1 MSLIKQLWLTVIL
14 ILLLAFVG
22 SLAVS
27 VTSTQDYVEQE
38 VQIKNA
44 DNANAL
50 ALSMTQMEK
59 DDVSI
64 ELLLSAQF
72 DTGHY
77 RLIELRSPQGDIMQR
92 REAEPLDDGVPSW
105 FVDLVRLDVSPGQA
119 VVQDGW
125 SQYGTLSLAS
135 QHDYAYRSLWQSTL
149 KMTAW
154 FALVG
159 AISLLLA
166 WWIVRTIRRPLLE
179 VVSQA
184 RSISAR
190 RFTTSSEPRTL
201 ELREVVQ
208 AMNTLSGAVHT
219 MLSEETGKLDQ
230 LRRRLQEDATTG
242 ASNRTTL
249 LEHLQRNLE
258 SDSQRASG
266 VLIMV
271 RVDDLPEVNER
282 LGRQATDAALRA
294 LVSHLAQ
301 LANELGGG
309 EVGRLNG
316 SDFLVVVHGSQDI
329 EHVSESLKHQ
339 LTLLRDTVGA
349 PLRLPAALSEY
360 THGDTPSQR
369 LAALDG
375 ALADAEGR
383 GDMAL
388 VVASGEARLP
398 LYTTHEAWRSALIQ
412 SMDAGV
418 ALARF
423 PVVNA
428 HQEVVHYEAPSR
440 LELAGEWRS
449 AGLFMPWVARLQLE
463 DKLDLAVAER
473 ALAII
478 ETDQLPLGINL
489 SGRAVSDMAFIKAL
503 RQRLEHAPEA
513 ARKLW
518 IELPESTAL
527 HDLASFRLLCRE
539 LQHTGVRIG
548 LEHVGSEFTRLADL
562 HDLGLAFLKFDASLV
577 SGVDEAF
584 DQQTIL
590 RGMATLAHSL
600 GILAIAEGVKR
611 PEEAETLFD
620 LGLDAVTG
628 PGVKAP

>member
-1 MSLIKQLWLTVIL
+1 MSLIKQLWLAVIL
-14 ILLLAFVG
+14 ILLMAFVG

-27 VTSTQDYVEQE
+27 ITSSRHYIEQE

-50 ALSMTQMEK
+50 ALSMSQMEK
-59 DDVSI
+59 EDVSI

-77 RLIELRSPQGDIMQR
+77 RLIELRSPEGEVMES
-92 REAEPLDDGVPSW
+92 RETEALDDGVPAW
-105 FVDLVRLDVSPGQA
+105 FVDLVRLDVSPGEA

-125 SQYGTLSLAS
+125 SQYGTLTLAS

-149 KMTAW
+149 EMAAW

-159 AISLLLA
+159 VISLLLA
-166 WWIVRTIRRPLLE
+166 WWIVRSIRRPLIE

-190 RFTTSSEPRTL
+190 RFTTSQEPRTL

-230 LRRRLQEDATTG
+230 LRRRLQEDPTTG

-249 LEHLQRNLE
+249 LDHLQRNLD

-271 RVDDLPEVNER
+271 RVDDLPAVNER
-282 LGRQATDAALRA
+282 LGHQATDAALKA
-294 LVSHLAQ
+294 LVGHLYQ

-316 SDFLVVVHGSQDI
+316 SDFLLVVYGAQDI
-329 EHVSESLKHQ
+329 EHVSEALKHQ
-339 LTLLRDTVGA
+339 LTLLRDAVGE

-360 THGDTPSQR
+360 TQGDTPSQR

-383 GDMAL
+383 GDLAL
-388 VVASGEARLP
+388 VVAAGESRSS
-398 LYTTHEAWRSALIQ
+398 LYTTHDAWRSALIQ
-412 SMDAGV
+412 AMDAGV

-423 PVVNA
+423 PVVNVR
-428 HQEVVHYEAPSR
+428 HGVVHFEAPSR
-440 LELAGEWRS
+440 LELDGEWRS

-463 DKLDLAVAER
+463 DRLDMAVAER

-478 ETDQLPLGINL
+478 ESDRIPLGINL
-489 SGRAVSDMAFIKAL
+489 SGRAVGDMAFIKTL
-503 RQRLEHAPEA
+503 RHRLERSPEA
-513 ARKLW
+513 ARMLW
-518 IELPESTAL
+518 IELPESIAL

-539 LQHTGVRIG
+539 LQPTGVRIG

-577 SGVDEAF
+577 SGVDQAF

-600 GILAIAEGVKR
+600 GILAIAEGVKTE
-611 PEEAETLFD
+611 EEADTLFD
-620 LGLDAVTG
+620 LGLDAITG
-628 PGVKAP
+628 PGVKAG

>member
-14 ILLLAFVG
+14 VLLLAFVG

-27 VTSTQDYVEQE
+27 VTSTRHYVEQE

-59 DDVSI
+59 EDVSI

-77 RLIELRSPQGDIMQR
+77 RLIELRSPEGEVMER
-92 REAEPLDDGVPSW
+92 READPQDDGVPGW
-105 FVDLVRLDVSPGQA
+105 FVSLVRLDVSPGQA

-125 SQYGTLSLAS
+125 SQYGTLTLAS
-135 QHDYAYRSLWQSTL
+135 QHDAAYRSLWQSTL
-149 KMTAW
+149 QMTAW
-154 FALVG
+154 FALVA
-159 AISLLLA
+159 AISLVLA
-166 WWIVRTIRRPLLE
+166 WWIVRTIRRPLIE

-190 RFTTSSEPRTL
+190 RFTTSKEPRTL

-208 AMNTLSGAVHT
+208 AMNTLSGAVHA

-249 LEHLQRNLE
+249 LDHLQRNLE

-271 RVDDLPEVNER
+271 RVDDLPGVNER
-282 LGRQATDAALRA
+282 LGRAATDEALKA
-294 LVSHLAQ
+294 LVDHLSQ
-301 LANELGGG
+301 LASELGGG

-316 SDFLVVVHGSQDI
+316 SDFLVVVHGAQDI
-329 EHVSESLKHQ
+329 DHVSEALKHQ
-339 LTLLRDTVGA
+339 LTLLRDAVGE
-349 PLRLPAALSEY
+349 PIRLPAALTEY

-388 VVASGEARLP
+388 VVASGASRSP
-398 LYTTHEAWRSALIQ
+398 LYTTHDAWRTALLKA
-412 SMDAGV
+412 MEVGV

-428 HQEVVHYEAPSR
+428 RQEVVHFEAPSR
-440 LELAGEWRS
+440 LELEGEWRS

-473 ALAII
+473 ALTLI
-478 ETDQLPLGINL
+478 ETDHLPLGINL
-489 SGRAVSDMAFIKAL
+489 SGRAVGDMAFIKAL
-503 RQRLEHAPEA
+503 RQRLERAPDGA
-513 ARKLW
+513 KQLW

-527 HDLASFRLLCRE
+527 HDLSSFRLLCRE
-539 LQHTGVRIG
+539 LQPTGVKIG

-577 SGVDEAF
+577 HGIDQAF

-600 GILAIAEGVKR
+600 GILAIAEGVKTK
-611 PEEAETLFD
+611 EEALTLFD

-628 PGVKAP
+628 PGVKAG

>member
-22 SLAVS
+22 SLVVS
-27 VTSTQDYVEQE
+27 VTSTRHYVEQE

-59 DDVSI
+59 EDVSI

-77 RLIELRSPQGDIMQR
+77 RLIELRSPEGEVMER
-92 REAEPLDDGVPSW
+92 REAEPMDDGVPDW
-105 FVDLVRLDVSPGQA
+105 FVELVRFDVSPGQA

-125 SQYGTLSLAS
+125 SQYGTLTLAS
-135 QHDYAYRSLWQSTL
+135 HHQYAYRSLWHSTL
-149 KMTAW
+149 QMAAW

-159 AISLLLA
+159 LISLLLA
-166 WWIVRTIRRPLLE
+166 WWIVRTIRRPLIE

-190 RFTTSSEPRTL
+190 RFTTSQEPRTL

-208 AMNTLSGAVHT
+208 AMNTLSGAVHA

-249 LEHLQRNLE
+249 LDHLQRNLE

-271 RVDDLPEVNER
+271 RVDDLPGVNER
-282 LGRQATDAALRA
+282 LGRQATDDALKA
-294 LVSHLAQ
+294 LVGHLSQ
-301 LANELGGG
+301 LASELGGG

-316 SDFLVVVHGSQDI
+316 SDFLLVVHGAQDI
-329 EHVSESLKHQ
+329 DHVSDALKHQ
-339 LTLLRDTVGA
+339 LTLLRDAVA
-349 PLRLPAALSEY
+349 EPLRLPAALTEY

-388 VVASGEARLP
+388 VVAAGAARLP
-398 LYTTHEAWRSALIQ
+398 LYTTHEAWRTALVKA
-412 SMDAGV
+412 MEAGV
-418 ALARF
+418 TLARF

-428 HQEVVHYEAPSR
+428 RQEVVHYEAPSR
-440 LELAGEWRS
+440 LELDGEWRS
-449 AGLFMPWVARLQLE
+449 AGLFMPWIARLQLE
-463 DKLDLAVAER
+463 DRLDLAVAER
-473 ALAII
+473 ALALI
-478 ETDQLPLGINL
+478 ESDQQPLGINL
-489 SGRAVSDMAFIKAL
+489 SGRAVGDMAFIKAL
-503 RQRLEHAPEA
+503 RQRLERAPDA
-513 ARKLW
+513 AKMLW

-527 HDLASFRLLCRE
+527 HDLSSFRLLCRE
-539 LQHTGVRIG
+539 LQPTGVKIG

-577 SGVDEAF
+577 HGIDQAF

-611 PEEAETLFD
+611 PEEVETLFE

>member
-27 VTSTQDYVEQE
+27 VSSTRDYVEQE

-77 RLIELRSPQGDIMQR
+77 RLIELRSPEGDVMQR
-92 REAEPLDDGVPSW
+92 RETEPLDDGVPGW
-105 FVDLVRLDVSPGQA
+105 FVSLVSLNVSPGQA

-125 SQYGTLSLAS
+125 SQYGTLTLAS
-135 QHDYAYRSLWQSTL
+135 QHDYAYRSLWLSTL
-149 KMTAW
+149 KMAAW
-154 FALVG
+154 FAVAG
-159 AISLLLA
+159 ALSLLLA

-190 RFTTSSEPRTL
+190 RFTTSQEPRTL

-249 LEHLQRNLE
+249 LEHLQRNLD
-258 SDSQRASG
+258 SDTQRASG

-271 RVDDLPEVNER
+271 RMDDLPEVNER
-282 LGRQATDAALRA
+282 LGRQATDDALRA
-294 LVSHLAQ
+294 LVNHLTQ
-301 LANELGGG
+301 LGNELGGG

-316 SDFLVVVHGSQDI
+316 SDFLLVVHGAHDI
-329 EHVSESLKHQ
+329 DHVSERLKHQ
-339 LTLLRDTVGA
+339 LTLLRDAVGE
-349 PLRLPAALSEY
+349 PLRLPAALTEY

-375 ALADAEGR
+375 ALADAESR

-388 VVASGEARLP
+388 VIASGEARSP
-398 LYTTHEAWRSALIQ
+398 LYTTHEAWRSALIK

-428 HQEVVHYEAPSR
+428 RQEVVHFEAPSR
-440 LELAGEWRS
+440 LELEGEWRS

-463 DKLDLAVAER
+463 DKLDLA
-473 ALAII
+473 
-478 ETDQLPLGINL
+478 
-489 SGRAVSDMAFIKAL
+489 
-503 RQRLEHAPEA
+503 
-513 ARKLW
+513 
-518 IELPESTAL
+518 
-527 HDLASFRLLCRE
+527 
-539 LQHTGVRIG
+539 
-548 LEHVGSEFTRLADL
+548 
-562 HDLGLAFLKFDASLV
+562 
-577 SGVDEAF
+577 
-584 DQQTIL
+584 
-590 RGMATLAHSL
+590 
-600 GILAIAEGVKR
+600 
-611 PEEAETLFD
+611 
-620 LGLDAVTG
+620 
-628 PGVKAP
+628 